1 MCEKRGTAKWV
12 GRTHLCMSESDT
24 DDEEFAYTT
33 QVKNGR
39 TIIDVSGKHDVAFV
53 IQSAGGER
61 IYFPPEDMSKKS
73 ADDRDSPYQ
82 SRDSPYQS
90 DSPYQPAQGD
100 SPYEPAED
108 PETSTRGVSET
119 RTGFRITHPE
129 PASEITLFR
138 ESVAA

>member
-1 MCEKRGTAKWV
+1 
-12 GRTHLCMSESDT
+12 MSTPDKT
-24 DDEEFAYTT
+24 EFTYTT
-33 QVKNGR
+33 RIENGK
-39 TIIDVSGKHDVAFV
+39 TIIEIAGKHDVAFV
-53 IQSAGGER
+53 INSESGER
-61 IYFPPEDMSKKS
+61 IYFPPEDMSEKS
-73 ADDRDSPYQ
+73 EDDRDSPYQ

-108 PETSTRGVSET
+108 PEVSTRGVTET

-138 ESVAA
+138 ESVTAV